1 MMSAD
6 VFGRLCARVL
16 ISRLICSSP
25 SPSLRVRLQLC
36 FSLSSSPVQSST
48 VQYGPERSRTIRS
61 QICPVCP
68 SRFSS
73 LLFAGPWWRSGPERA
88 LGCPRLERYLQGLRR
103 ISRDGPMTFSEPKVQ
118 RSTVRSE
125 GCKADSGD
133 LSGWIK
139 LGSGGNESSLDK
151 QVEMKQHDGYRRRY
165 RTRTYVPIHGA
176 STDWTAPPFSLV
188 WRRRRCKRRGR
199 TVLGVA
205 PVCAGLT

>member
-103 ISRDGPMTFSEPKVQ
+103 ISRDGPMTFSEPVLMCQ
-118 RSTVRSE
+118 STVHPPT
-125 GCKADSGD
+125 D
-133 LSGWIK
+133 LSYLLLSPPPHVPPCARTIRDGAV
-139 LGSGGNESSLDK
+139 LSNVCRNVDAGGLEFA
-151 QVEMKQHDGYRRRY
+151 
-165 RTRTYVPIHGA
+165 RTNTRARPWG
-176 STDWTAPPFSLV
+176 
-188 WRRRRCKRRGR
+188 
-199 TVLGVA
+199 
-205 PVCAGLT
+205 